1 MSPFKLLLWY
11 FESALWYV
19 LLRNMHVFVLT
30 WQKRKEICLNFL
42 ILYLALRWKSFKE
55 FLYLTIVLRHT
66 IQLIYFRNYES
77 QIKCLGIVAPLLM
90 SLSFFFPIY
99 HLSSIL
105 LTLKILLPPS
115 LKCTLVYLISIKPV
129 FMSLF
134 FITGCFEVPSLPPP
148 TLSSFLICYLFYS
161 PIENMFICPF
171 EALYSIS
178 LLEILSN
185 ISFCSF

>member
-90 SLSFFFPIY
+90 SLSFFFFQFIIY
-99 HLSSIL
+99 HLFFSLWRFSS
-105 LTLKILLPPS
+105 PHHWSVPWF
-115 LKCTLVYLISIKPV
+115 IS
-129 FMSLF
+129 FQSSLF
-134 FITGCFEVPSLPPP
+134 SCLFFSSQAALKFLPFPHQLYLHSLSV
-148 TLSSFLICYLFYS
+148 TFSIHQLKTCSSV
-161 PIENMFICPF
+161 
-171 EALYSIS
+171 
-178 LLEILSN
+178 LLRRYILSHCLK
-185 ISFCSF
+185 FWVT